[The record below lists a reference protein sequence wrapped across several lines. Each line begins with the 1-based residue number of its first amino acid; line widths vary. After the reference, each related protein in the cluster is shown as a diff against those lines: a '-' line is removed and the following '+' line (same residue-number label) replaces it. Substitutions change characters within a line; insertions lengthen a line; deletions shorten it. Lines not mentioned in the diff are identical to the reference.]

1 MSTFFTAYWITLL
14 QQDLLIAVAADVLS
28 RESLRRV
35 DGGAGIEG

>member
-28 RESLRRV
+28 RKSLRCV
-35 DGGAGIEG
+35 DSGAGIEG

>member
-14 QQDLLIAVAADVLS
+14 QQDLLVAVAADVLG
-28 RESLRRV
+28 REPLRRV